1 MSNVA
6 IVTGGTRGIGE
17 AISMMLKDSGF
28 TVAAN
33 FAGNQERADAFTAR
47 TGIASYRWDVSD
59 FGACQA
65 GVAKVEA
72 DLGAVSVLVNN
83 AGITRDG
90 TMHKMN
96 HDMWQAVIDTN
107 LGSCFNMS
115 RAVIEGMR
123 ARKYGRIVNIGSING
138 QAGQYGQVNYAAAK
152 SGIHGF
158 TKALAQEGAGHGI
171 TVNAIAP
178 GYIDTDMVAAVPA
191 NVLEKIV
198 ARSPSA
204 VWVKPRKSRAACCSW
219 SKTRPVSSPGRRCR
233 SMGANTCI
241 NGPASTRGVGPSAR
255 TTEGGQP
262 MLSDSEIAQ
271 YHDRGY
277 VFPDFKLPAY
287 TLAEIRAAHDRLLA
301 RYPEFRDNCSDLLG
315 FDTGFLNYA
324 RNPEILDMV
333 AQLIG
338 PDIALWNMSFFA
350 KPAVNGKKTPWHQD
364 GAYWP
369 IRPLATCTV
378 WIAVDDATP
387 ENGCMR
393 FIPGSH
399 KSKTLAEHAVNNDP
413 DYTLNQELDPATYD
427 PAEAIDVTPKR
438 QISLHDVYL
447 FHGSEV
453 NRSPTRAAA

>member
-17 AISMMLKDSGF
+17 AISVMLKDSGF

-33 FAGNQERADAFTAR
+33 FAGNQERADAFTAC

-65 GVAKVEA
+65 GVARVEA

-198 ARSPSA
+198 AR
-204 VWVKPRKSRAACCSW
+204 V
-219 SKTRPVSSPGRRCR
+219 PVGRL
-233 SMGANTCI
+233 GKA
-241 NGPASTRGVGPSAR
+241 
-255 TTEGGQP
+255 
-262 MLSDSEIAQ
+262 SEIA
-271 YHDRGY
+271 RG
-277 VFPDFKLPAY
+277 VLFLVEDEAGFITGS
-287 TLAEIRAAHDRLLA
+287 TLSI
-301 RYPEFRDNCSDLLG
+301 
-315 FDTGFLNYA
+315 
-324 RNPEILDMV
+324 
-333 AQLIG
+333 
-338 PDIALWNMSFFA
+338 
-350 KPAVNGKKTPWHQD
+350 NGGQHM
-364 GAYWP
+364 Y
-369 IRPLATCTV
+369 
-378 WIAVDDATP
+378 
-387 ENGCMR
+387 
-393 FIPGSH
+393 
-399 KSKTLAEHAVNNDP
+399 
-413 DYTLNQELDPATYD
+413 
-427 PAEAIDVTPKR
+427 
-438 QISLHDVYL
+438 
-447 FHGSEV
+447 
-453 NRSPTRAAA
+453 